1 VNGKWRR
8 AAGELLRGLGGE
20 PAVVLC
26 GGSALL
32 VLSHFQGSPTFF
44 RQHLAWVGSGSGT
57 ALASVAGALPYFWWF
72 GMSLLLYLVAPLA
85 LARATGGSFTRSYG
99 MGLGDWPVGVRLA
112 GTLLAVMLPVVWLA
126 SRTAAFRGQYPLAGP
141 PAYQL
146 WAGAKEAR
154 ASVGLFAAYEAAYF
168 AYFVGWEFFFR
179 GWMLNG
185 LLPAFG
191 RAGAVLV
198 PTVPFVLMHLGKPEP
213 EALGA
218 VVAGVALGVLA
229 LRTRSFWYGAVL
241 HGVVAVWMD
250 VVSAFPYLG
259 RP

>member
-1 VNGKWRR
+1 MRRLRR

-20 PAVVLC
+20 PAVILC

-32 VLSHFQGSPTFF
+32 VISHHQGSTSFF
-44 RQHLAWVGSGSGT
+44 RQHLAWVGEGT
-57 ALASVAGALPYFWWF
+57 RLAGVAGALPYFWWY
-72 GMSLLLYLVAPLA
+72 GMSLVLYLAAPLL

-99 MGLGDWPVGVRLA
+99 MGLGDWSVGVRLA
-112 GTLLAVMLPVVWLA
+112 GALLAVMLPVVWLA
-126 SRTAAFRGQYPLAGP
+126 SRTAAFKGQYPLAGNA
-141 PAYQL
+141 AYL
-146 WAGAKEAR
+146 VGAAGSKDAR
-154 ASVGLFAAYEAAYF
+154 ASVALFAAYEAAYF
-168 AYFVGWEFFFR
+168 AYFIGWEFFFR

-198 PTVPFVLMHLGKPEP
+198 PTAPFVLMHLGKPEV

>member
-1 VNGKWRR
+1 MRR
-8 AAGELLRGLGGE
+8 AARELLRGLGGE

-32 VLSHFQGSPTFF
+32 VISNHQGSAAFF
-44 RQHLAWVGSGSGT
+44 RAHLAWVGEKSG
-57 ALASVAGALPYFWWF
+57 AAQALPYFWWY
-72 GMSLLLYLVAPLA
+72 GTSVLLYLAAPLL

-99 MGLGDWPVGVRLA
+99 LRLGEVAVGVRL
-112 GTLLAVMLPVVWLA
+112 GLLLLAVMLPAAWLA
-126 SRTAAFRGQYPLAGP
+126 SRTAAFKGQYPLAGAG
-141 PAYQL
+141 AYQL
-146 WAGAKEAR
+146 WPGSQQAR
-154 ASVGLFAAYEAAYF
+154 GSLPLFAAYEAAYF
-168 AYFVGWEFFFR
+168 AYFIGWEFFFR

-185 LLPAFG
+185 LLPTFG

-198 PTVPFVLMHLGKPEP
+198 PTAPFVLMHLGKPEP

-218 VVAGVALGVLA
+218 IVAGVALGVLA

>member
-1 VNGKWRR
+1 MNVRR

-20 PAVVLC
+20 PAMVLC
-26 GGSALL
+26 GGTVLL
-32 VLSHFQGSPTFF
+32 VISHHQGSTAFF
-44 RQHLAWVGSGSGT
+44 RERLEWLGKGS
-57 ALASVAGALPYFWWF
+57 AVEGALPYFWWY
-72 GMSLLLYLVAPLA
+72 GMSLLLYVAAPLT
-85 LARATGGSFTRSYG
+85 LSRATGGSFTRSYG
-99 MGLGDWPVGVRLA
+99 LRLGDWRVGVGLA
-112 GTLLAVMLPVVWLA
+112 GALLAVMLPVVWLA
-126 SRTAAFRGQYPLAGP
+126 SRTAAFRGHYPLAGP

-146 WAGAKEAR
+146 WVGTKEAR
-154 ASVGLFAAYEAAYF
+154 TSVALFAAYEAAYF
-168 AYFVGWEFFFR
+168 AYFIGWELLFR
-179 GWMLNG
+179 GWMLNA

-229 LRTRSFWYGAVL
+229 LRTRSFWYGAAL

-250 VVSAFPYLG
+250 VVSAFPYLW